1 MCAGDVSIKRTLLTR
16 DFLHWFTP
24 GNGEIDFNEFLQM
37 MSKKMKE
44 TDTEDEIREAFRVF
58 DDSGTG
64 SISSNQLFLILTTM
78 GDKPRL
84 TDEEAKEAVKTAD
97 IDGDGDINY
106 IGKLSISVSIPR
118 YRDICHGRN
127 GIISLHA
134 SSGFF
139 LIKISPGWNAYYNN
153 VHLSWFVM
161 IFLQCKEAC
170 FNSIFIW

>member
-1 MCAGDVSIKRTLLTR
+1 
-16 DFLHWFTP
+16 
-24 GNGEIDFNEFLQM
+24 

-58 DDSGTG
+58 DDEGSG

-106 IGKLSISVSIPR
+106 VGEF
-118 YRDICHGRN
+118 
-127 GIISLHA
+127 
-134 SSGFF
+134 SS
-139 LIKISPGWNAYYNN
+139 N
-153 VHLSWFVM
+153 
-161 IFLQCKEAC
+161 
-170 FNSIFIW
+170 

>member
-1 MCAGDVSIKRTLLTR
+1 
-16 DFLHWFTP
+16 
-24 GNGEIDFNEFLQM
+24 M

-106 IGKLSISVSIPR
+106 IGKSSIPVSKETA
-118 YRDICHGRN
+118 
-127 GIISLHA
+127 ISITLVNC
-134 SSGFF
+134 
-139 LIKISPGWNAYYNN
+139 IS
-153 VHLSWFVM
+153 
-161 IFLQCKEAC
+161 Q
-170 FNSIFIW
+170 

>member
-1 MCAGDVSIKRTLLTR
+1 MFHFVFNKLTS
-16 DFLHWFTP
+16 

-84 TDEEAKEAVKTAD
+84 TDDEANEAVKVAD
-97 IDGDGDINY
+97 VDGDGDINY
-106 IGKLSISVSIPR
+106 IGV
-118 YRDICHGRN
+118 
-127 GIISLHA
+127 
-134 SSGFF
+134 
-139 LIKISPGWNAYYNN
+139 
-153 VHLSWFVM
+153 
-161 IFLQCKEAC
+161 
-170 FNSIFIW
+170 